1 MKSMS
6 LNSSHPPY
14 LSFYHWLMTF
24 RHQDN
29 AISDLARDAE
39 TDDYEFPKE
48 AKSREE
54 IYNYL
59 VHKNASGNCLHTFDI
74 SWKTYIRDGGA

>member
-1 MKSMS
+1 
-6 LNSSHPPY
+6 
-14 LSFYHWLMTF
+14 MTF

-29 AISDLARDAE
+29 AIGDLARDAE

-59 VHKNASGNCLHTFDI
+59 VHKMHLEIVFIHLIYLGRR
-74 SWKTYIRDGGA
+74 TYVMVERR

>member
-1 MKSMS
+1 MIKSEI
-6 LNSSHPPY
+6 NGGITPY
-14 LSFYHWLMTF
+14 LKLEALGQKQRGSE
-24 RHQDN
+24 RK
-29 AISDLARDAE
+29 A
-39 TDDYEFPKE
+39 DDYEFPKK